1 MDKRSPLKI
10 TLIVSTLAY
19 LAFILNTSFDIKGER
34 YFTLVDDAMIS
45 MRYARNFAQG
55 YGLAW
60 NIGQPP
66 VEGFTNLGW
75 TLYMALAHLLP
86 LAASKISLV
95 IMLTSLVILLAN
107 IYVVH
112 QIAHTLL
119 PDSKYAPT
127 LAALITAF
135 YFPLVF
141 WSLRGM
147 EVGLL
152 TLLVNFALL
161 LAISNQKPALIG
173 IILALAILVRIDAA
187 ISAIL
192 ITIYLFTKNKRSA
205 LVPAISIIAA
215 ILAIFYFQKIY
226 FGDFL
231 PITYYQKVTGFS
243 AFDRI
248 RHGILVFIEFAA
260 RDTLALFLFSLAG
273 IFFYARSIQRSHEA
287 LLLLGIFLTQCA
299 YSIYVGGDYAEPET
313 NAANRFIT
321 QGMPALIILFSWMT
335 SRILTDLQTTQ
346 PQIAFAN
353 SKMNPAIPLAVMV
366 LLLISGEPWFAY
378 SIDNAPLLKAD
389 IRRVKLALHIAQNT
403 APEAVIAV
411 HAAGQ
416 IPYYSER
423 TTIDLLGLNDPVV
436 AKSASHGEFYPGHNK
451 WNYEYSIS
459 QLRPDLIADNFAP
472 LAAFMR
478 NNAEYQFLFSDIY
491 IRIDSQLINID
502 GLSSKDYR

>member
-1 MDKRSPLKI
+1 MTKRSPLKI
-10 TLIVSTLAY
+10 ILIISALAY
-19 LAFILNTSFDIKGER
+19 LGFIIGTSFEIKGER

-45 MRYARNFAQG
+45 MRYARNLAQG
-55 YGLAW
+55 HGLVW

-75 TLYMALAHLLP
+75 TLYMAFLHLFP
-86 LAASKISLV
+86 FAASKISLAV
-95 IMLTSLVILLAN
+95 MLTSLVILLAN

-112 QIAHTLL
+112 QIAQTLL

-152 TLLVNFALL
+152 TLLINYALL
-161 LAISNQKPALIG
+161 LALFKNNSVVIG

-187 ISAIL
+187 ISAVL
-192 ITIYLFTKNKRSA
+192 ITAYLFAKNKRGA
-205 LVPAISIIAA
+205 LLPALAIIVT
-215 ILAIFYFQKIY
+215 IFAIFYFQKNY
-226 FGDFL
+226 FGDIL

-243 AFDRI
+243 MFDRI
-248 RHGILVFIEFAA
+248 RHGILVFVQFAA
-260 RDTLALFLFSLAG
+260 HDTLALLFFSLAA
-273 IFFYARSIQRSHEA
+273 IFFYKLQRSREA
-287 LLLLGIFLTQCA
+287 LLLLGIFIAQCA

-321 QGMPALIILFSWMT
+321 QGMPALIILCSWMT
-335 SRILTDLQTTQ
+335 NRILTDLKTAQ
-346 PQIAFAN
+346 PQTAFAA
-353 SKMNPAIPLAVMV
+353 SKVNPAIPLALMI
-366 LLLISGEPWFAY
+366 LLLISGEPWFNY

-389 IRRVKLALHIAQNT
+389 IRRVKLALHIAKNT

-423 TTIDLLGLNDPVV
+423 TTIDLLGLNDPIV
-436 AKSASHGEFYPGHNK
+436 AKSLGHGEFYPGHNK
-451 WNYEYSIS
+451 WIYEYSIT
-459 QLRPDLIADNFAP
+459 QLRPDVIADNFDP

-478 NNAEYQFLFSDIY
+478 GNAEYQLLNSDIY
-491 IRIDSQLINID
+491 IRLDSQLINVPD
-502 GLSSKDYR
+502 LSSKDYR